1 MTAAAAPALTPQQS
15 LAEAVWE
22 AVLWH
27 ASPDAA
33 PGAAQAYEELYD
45 AVAAAPG
52 HEAALE
58 LARAAVAAG
67 TAQAGDLP
75 AGLGP
80 PAEGE
85 RT

>member
-1 MTAAAAPALTPQQS
+1 MPAPAPTPQQS

-27 ASPDAA
+27 AGPDAG
-33 PGAAQAYEELYD
+33 PGTAQAYEALYD

-52 HEAALE
+52 YEAALE

-75 AGLGP
+75 AALGP
-80 PAEGE
+80 PDEGK